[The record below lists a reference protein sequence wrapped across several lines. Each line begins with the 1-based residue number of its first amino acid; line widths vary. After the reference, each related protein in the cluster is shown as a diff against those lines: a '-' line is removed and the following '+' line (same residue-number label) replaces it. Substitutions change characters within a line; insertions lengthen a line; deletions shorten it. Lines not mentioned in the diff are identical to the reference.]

1 MNRDFQILYQDGNTV
16 KVTGRDLVYKIPET
30 IVDQQNTG
38 VITVIP
44 ANPCYWL
51 GTRIAALAQGYQNYR
66 PLAMKFTY
74 IPQCAVTQQGNV
86 IAGTLWNQAPSNDNL
101 QQSLRTSNG
110 GQLSQCYKG
119 FTSIVRLKSNLQY
132 NLYKTA
138 GQFDQ
143 ESNPFIYMAIA
154 VSCLNSSNQKIIPG
168 YFYVTWSF
176 LLKNPIGNT
185 NIFYNSGI
193 TNFQY
198 VKDNATY
205 ENKTIVYLQP
215 GQNDVQMG
223 AIIQVENDAEN
234 TVAPY
239 YNGSYYNL
247 GDEDKVWYFANST
260 IQQTNALARENQGIL
275 YYRDSHYDEQ
285 AITTIPTCYYFRE
298 AATDASLWYCIF
310 FKEIRAVDFRAHTQ
324 YYYFPDYFTPEKI
337 GNLLEQ
343 RKLQRNIWSF
353 GYINTPL
360 FHGGELIGWS
370 FVVPKLSVSL
380 QQYTDPAIKKNI
392 TQNVSVKKL
401 VKQINEELEEN
412 EELKIVQARKVRKI
426 EECIAD
432 FEEDK
437 KLKTDVK
444 DTQANNKPKGETQ
457 EGSNHCIVVRPPGK
471 TKSDGYLKQER
482 KPTSATNIFK
492 SNKKYFTNSINEDLD
507 GENKNS
513 SDCNS

>member
-1 MNRDFQILYQDGNTV
+1 MSNNNNKNKINNNNKKINNIKKNLNKKINRISKRIAKTRRNRGPRRGIPAANTNRMNRDFQILYQDGNTV

-198 VKDNATY
+198 VKENATY

-215 GQNDVQMG
+215 GQNDIQMG
-223 AIIQVENDAEN
+223 AIVQVENDAEN

-239 YNGSYYNL
+239 YNGSYYNIN
-247 GDEDKVWYFANST
+247 DEDKVWYFANST
-260 IQQTNALARENQGIL
+260 IQQTNALARETQGIL
-275 YYRDSHYDEQ
+275 YYRDTYYGDRQ
-285 AITTIPTCYYFRE
+285 QTTATAYYFRE
-298 AATDASLWYCIF
+298 AATDSSLWYILYYN
-310 FKEIRAVDFRAHTQ
+310 EVRAVDFRPNTQ
-324 YYYFPDYFTPEKI
+324 YYYFPDHFTPEKI
-337 GNLLEQ
+337 GELLTQ
-343 RKLQRNIWSF
+343 RVLQRNIWSF

-360 FHGGELIGWS
+360 THDGEIIGWS
-370 FVVPKLSVSL
+370 YVVPKIAVNLVHF
-380 QQYTDPAIKKNI
+380 TDPAKMKLTKNI
-392 TQNVSVKKL
+392 SVKNYI
-401 VKQINEELEEN
+401 KQVNEKPEN
-412 EELKIVQARKVRKI
+412 ISSKN
-426 EECIAD
+426 EC
-432 FEEDK
+432 
-437 KLKTDVK
+437 KTH
-444 DTQANNKPKGETQ
+444 KPKQ
-457 EGSNHCIVVRPPGK
+457 YK
-471 TKSDGYLKQER
+471 
-482 KPTSATNIFK
+482 
-492 SNKKYFTNSINEDLD
+492 NKIHNEDLD
-507 GENKNS
+507 AQYSASEIFQ
-513 SDCNS
+513 